1 MMHLKIASKCGYQV
15 FITRTYVKELNKQRT
30 YDVLFEEIKKNTENN
45 NNIIIT
51 PKNFHCDFEK
61 VDSLFDDDYKMRKTN
76 EINTLIKYYKKYGN
90 SIKKKKKEEEMS
102 LLYYDINV

>member
-61 VDSLFDDDYKMRKTN
+61 DY
-76 EINTLIKYYKKYGN
+76 EIKHWN
-90 SIKKKKKEEEMS
+90 
-102 LLYYDINV
+102 YYDNIKHITNNASESFNNYLNNLFPKKSHF